1 MREYDFAYKRGLKL
15 AEGSKIDA
23 AVAQFEQSYTH
34 WRKAM
39 ANNDY
44 DLGSRR
50 HLRASGLCV
59 YHAPR

>member
-44 DLGSRR
+44 DLGTRR
-50 HLRASGLCV
+50 HIRAS
-59 YHAPR
+59 